1 MNYCR
6 LKRHLSPGPGLP
18 QVEFVPV
25 WIENLGR
32 VMPKGAFIPVPL
44 LCTLIFGEALRIH
57 EDESR
62 QDFLLRSRTA
72 LLNLAP

>member
-6 LKRHLSPGPGLP
+6 LKAAFIPGPGLP

-44 LCTLIFGEALRIH
+44 LCTLILAKRYEFMKTDPARIF
-57 EDESR
+57 SC
-62 QDFLLRSRTA
+62 A
-72 LLNLAP
+72 AAPHY